1 MTPISPSAI
10 ASAPELPGFEW
21 VRPLGSGGFADVHL
35 YHQLLPSRD
44 VAIKVVRS
52 LNDERGA
59 AELRREANAMT
70 AVAGHPAIVPLHGA
84 GTAEDGR
91 PFLVMEYC
99 PVADVGEHAPCQST
113 KLLTLWCRLA
123 VGLRC
128 FIVRVS
134 CTVILS
140 RRISCSTHMGV
151 PSSLISGLLLLLVSS
166 LMVFLTVSLFCGL
179 HLSNRISGPIFIRLK
194 TCGP

>member
-1 MTPISPSAI
+1 MTPVSPSAI

-70 AVAGHPAIVPLHGA
+70 AVAGHA
-84 GTAEDGR
+84 
-91 PFLVMEYC
+91 
-99 PVADVGEHAPCQST
+99 
-113 KLLTLWCRLA
+113 
-123 VGLRC
+123 
-128 FIVRVS
+128 
-134 CTVILS
+134 
-140 RRISCSTHMGV
+140 RRGH
-151 PSSLISGLLLLLVSS
+151 
-166 LMVFLTVSLFCGL
+166 
-179 HLSNRISGPIFIRLK
+179 R
-194 TCGP
+194 